1 MRNSMLVRLSALVV
15 LAWAVLAMSAGP
27 VAAQSWPVKPVKIIV
42 STPPGTSPD
51 LIGRMLAERLTKTYG
66 QTFIVENI
74 LGAGGTLATHAMVKA
89 PPDGYTL
96 MFSGMGAWVLDPY
109 MLKNPG
115 YDADRD
121 MVPIGMIYEQDRLSI
136 AVHPDVPA
144 KTLPELI
151 SLAKSQPGKMSYGV
165 TNVILLV
172 MVGQWINKLAG
183 TDMVGVTYKTAGQ
196 QMQDVL
202 AGRIQ
207 WIVAAPPQLDSFVK
221 AGKIRIVAVDGVG
234 RYPLWPE
241 VPSIGETFPGYRT
254 SGMGILSGPRGLP
267 TSIIAPLNAAMD
279 KINRDPEYQQR
290 LLNLSFQVTG
300 AGTPESIAAF
310 IRERRQYWNTIF
322 KTLNVQPE

>member
-1 MRNSMLVRLSALVV
+1 MLHSIFVRGLAALLSGLVMV
-15 LAWAVLAMSAGP
+15 AGQ
-27 VAAQSWPVKPVKIIV
+27 AQAQSWPAKPVKVIV

-51 LIGRMLAERLTKTYG
+51 LVGRMLAERLTRNYG
-66 QTFIVENI
+66 QTFIVENV
-74 LGAGGTLATHAMVKA
+74 LGAGGTLATQALVKA

-121 MVPIGMIYEQDRLSI
+121 LVPIGMIYEQDRLSI

-144 KTLPELI
+144 KTLPDLI
-151 SLAKSQPGKMSYGV
+151 ALAKAQPGKMSYGV

-207 WIVAAPPQLDSFVK
+207 WIVAAPPQLESFVK
-221 AGKIRIVAVDGVG
+221 AGKVRIVAVDGVG
-234 RYPLWPE
+234 RYPLWPD

-254 SGMGILSGPRGLP
+254 SGMGIMVGPRGLP
-267 TSIIAPLNAAMD
+267 ASIIGPLNAAMD

-290 LLNLSFQVTG
+290 LLTMSFQVNG

-310 IRERRQYWNTIF
+310 IRERRQYWSTIF
-322 KTLNVQPE
+322 KGLNVQPE